1 MSFLVV
7 LMALIINHYWT
18 RDRDV
23 LNDAWFI
30 RCQNWL
36 DSRTGLLPESIAK
49 AWWLYPALILLLPC
63 LILIELL
70 VIFDGVAFGLV
81 NIVIHVIVLLALFDR
96 INVNTFTRRYLGF
109 WSAGNFQSAF
119 ILLEERWHQ
128 LSLDSCDDQR
138 SLHDEFCRFLVS
150 SFFERI
156 FAIVFW
162 YLLLGPVGA
171 MFYHLCVLYL
181 SRVWRHNEDN
191 NEAILLRLVYL
202 LEWVPARALAL
213 TFSLAG
219 DFVAAFKRLQE
230 TVLDMDRSAVSV
242 VYTCALAAIEAGRRV
257 LVVKSD
263 DSAQDTSESSTL
275 LIEPEEG
282 DDQLT
287 QLRAEQQVQELLG
300 LLNRSQVIWV
310 SALALLTLAG
320 FGM

>member
-18 RDRDV
+18 RERDV
-23 LNDAWFI
+23 LNDVWFI
-30 RCQNWL
+30 RCQHWL
-36 DSRTGLLPESIAK
+36 DGRTGLLPEPIAK
-49 AWWLYPALILLLPC
+49 ARWLYPALILVFPC
-63 LILIELL
+63 LLLAVLL
-70 VIFDGVAFGLV
+70 VLFEGVAFGLLSMA
-81 NIVIHVIVLLALFDR
+81 IHIIVLLALFDR
-96 INVNTFTRRYLGF
+96 INVNAFTRRYLAL

-119 ILLEERWHQ
+119 ILLQERWHQ

-171 MFYHLCVLYL
+171 LFYHLCVLYL
-181 SRVWRHNEDN
+181 SRVWRHNEDGD
-191 NEAILLRLVYL
+191 ETILLRLVYL
-202 LEWVPARALAL
+202 LEWVPARVLAL

-219 DFVAAFKRLQE
+219 DFVAAFKRLRE
-230 TVLDMDRSAVSV
+230 TALDMDRSAVSI
-242 VYTCALAAIEAGRRV
+242 VYACALSAIEAGRRV
-257 LVVKSD
+257 LVVRAD
-263 DSAQDTSESSTL
+263 DTAKDTSESSTL
-275 LIEPEEG
+275 LIEPDEG
-282 DDQLT
+282 DDQLA
-287 QLRAEQQVQELLG
+287 QLRCEQQVQELLG

-310 SALALLTLAG
+310 IALALLTVAG